1 MNLPAINELLNLPDT
16 ELITSTGEH
25 IIQLPDDIDPIEYDY
40 NKTRNNLH
48 SLLTQGQDALN
59 YALEVAKQ
67 SENSRAFEVV
77 GNIIKQLADINH
89 QLLDISEKKQR
100 LTTKKPDSDITKITN
115 NNNAIF
121 VGSTSELTKMLKQI
135 NPL

>member
-1 MNLPAINELLNLPDT
+1 MNLQLINEQLNLPDT
-16 ELITSTGEH
+16 ELITKSGDH
-25 IIQLPDDIDPIEYDY
+25 IMQLPTDVDPIEYDY
-40 NKTRNNLH
+40 TKTRNNLH

-67 SENSRAFEVV
+67 SENARAFEVV

-100 LTTKKPDSDITKITN
+100 LTTKKVETDTTNIT

-121 VGSTSELTKMLKQI
+121 VGSTSDLTKMLKQI
-135 NPL
+135 NPI